1 MYGVYNFLYRILE
14 QMTELVYLIQ
24 IFEWV
29 AMNYVI
35 KSQKGRKVGEILYD
49 YNTENLLV
57 RDTVTSE

>member
-1 MYGVYNFLYRILE
+1 
-14 QMTELVYLIQ
+14 MTELVYLIQ